1 MSFPP
6 RSSSTSSAAGP
17 SLARRRLFVPLPCVT
32 PPGRVA
38 SVRRRLLF
46 GGADETTT
54 TTTTPQQQSG
64 RCLHSVR
71 HELAQKLR
79 DDAAAARARWGFDF
93 AAGRPCE
100 RAEEDEEEE
109 GAGEKAAGAAWRW
122 EEVDAVRVP
131 NFYRPGAD
139 GGGGGGARASR
150 AAVARGGDG
159 CDCDVVRDG
168 SDDDEHADV
177 VDVDDDDDAENNSNS
192 GNTEMSGSAGETPP
206 SRSSF
211 RPIAEVTPPAF
222 NSAHRKR
229 PATRIADYF
238 VKTKRAHREVSDKR
252 GGRADEQQSLLP
264 QTSAMLT
271 DLTF

>member
-1 MSFPP
+1 MSFAP
-6 RSSSTSSAAGP
+6 RSSSTSSAGGP
-17 SLARRRLFVPLPCVT
+17 SLARRRLFVPLPCVM

-46 GGADETTT
+46 GGVDETTT
-54 TTTTPQQQSG
+54 QQQQQLQQQQQRA
-64 RCLHSVR
+64 RCLLSVR

-100 RAEEDEEEE
+100 RAEEEEE

-131 NFYRPGAD
+131 NFYRP
-139 GGGGGGARASR
+139 
-150 AAVARGGDG
+150 AAVARDGDG

-168 SDDDEHADV
+168 GDDGEHA
-177 VDVDDDDDAENNSNS
+177 VDNDDAENNSNS
-192 GNTEMSGSAGETPP
+192 GNTEITGPAGESPA

-222 NSAHRKR
+222 NSAQRKR
-229 PATRIADYF
+229 PASRIADYF

-264 QTSAMLT
+264 QTSTMLT
-271 DLTF
+271 VNTQSVRFQQAPRLDRAL

>member
-6 RSSSTSSAAGP
+6 RSSSTTSAGGP
-17 SLARRRLFVPLPCVT
+17 SLARRRLFVPLPCVI

-46 GGADETTT
+46 GGADETT
-54 TTTTPQQQSG
+54 QQQQLQQQQQRA
-64 RCLHSVR
+64 RCLLSVR

-100 RAEEDEEEE
+100 RAEEGDDDEEEE

-131 NFYRPGAD
+131 NFYRP
-139 GGGGGGARASR
+139 
-150 AAVARGGDG
+150 AAVARDGDG

-168 SDDDEHADV
+168 GDDGEHA
-177 VDVDDDDDAENNSNS
+177 VDDDDDDAENNSNS
-192 GNTEMSGSAGETPP
+192 GNTEITGPAGESLA

-238 VKTKRAHREVSDKR
+238 VKTKRAHREASDKR